1 MLGDDIMSNTL
12 KHVELTDVNISLTPI
27 GLGVWQFSGG
37 SGGLAGFYWPSL
49 PINTMQEIV
58 RTAIKS
64 GINWFDT
71 AEAYGGGKSEEN
83 LAKALK
89 ATNVSDN
96 DVVIADKWNP
106 VFRLARNILKTIDDR
121 LTALDGYSI
130 DIHQIHNPL
139 SLSPI
144 KNQIEAMAKLV
155 EGGKIRSVG
164 VSNFGAKKMR
174 KAYDALQNFDLP
186 LVTNQMKYSLLDR
199 RIEKNGVMEIAREL
213 GIKIIAYSPLE
224 QGILTG
230 KYHKDPSSF
239 DALKWIRKTFVVTK
253 KKIQRSKK
261 LISTLEQIADKYNVS
276 IAAVSLNWLTSYHD
290 GIVVAIP
297 GASNHSH
304 VEKNAES
311 LTFNLTKSEKNEI
324 HEGSLQFM

>member
-1 MLGDDIMSNTL
+1 MSNTL
-12 KHVELTDVNISLTPI
+12 KHVELTDVDISITTI

-49 PINTMQEIV
+49 PMNTMHEII
-58 RTAIKS
+58 RTAIQS

-83 LAKALK
+83 LAKALRV
-89 ATNVSDN
+89 ANVSDN
-96 DVVIADKWNP
+96 DVIIADKWNP
-106 VFRLARNILKTIDDR
+106 VFRLARTIVKTIDNR

-144 KNQIEAMAKLV
+144 KNQIEAMVKLIKA
-155 EGGKIRSVG
+155 GKIRSVG

-174 KAYDALQNFDLP
+174 KAYDAILKFELP

-199 RIEKNGVMEIAREL
+199 RIEKNGVMETAKEL

-224 QGILTG
+224 QGLLTG
-230 KYHKDPSSF
+230 KYHKAPSSF
-239 DALKWIRKTFVVTK
+239 DALKWIRKTFIVTK

-276 IAAVSLNWLTSYHD
+276 IAAVSLNWLTSYHED
-290 GIVVAIP
+290 VVVAIP
-297 GASNHSH
+297 GASKPSH

-311 LTFNLTKSEKNEI
+311 LTFTLTQSEKEEI
-324 HEGSLQFM
+324 HETSLQFM